1 MTFIPKR
8 IKQNIA
14 HLTKNEQQIFHRVF
28 VSFLGKMAMV
38 DGEVADDEIKMI
50 DNIMSQDLGIKGSE
64 LKSMKS
70 IIDSIANN
78 TFQDDKNIFDKA
90 NKLFK
95 ENNDLKFN
103 LVESLFRVAYAD
115 CVFHENEK
123 TLLDDISKGLN
134 VSTTEYERIKMQ
146 YYFEMIVLKLLE
158 ILNKLPKNKNIKII
172 IDRLKILLNERIHN
186 PFLITVLGEFSSGK
200 SMFINSLINQNL
212 LKTDIVPTT
221 ATVTKLHKGKTNRL
235 EVFYENGNKKEHHYS
250 KLHELSVE
258 EYVIE
263 SKILNDVDYITIE
276 VDNDLLQNIDI
287 ADTPGFNSENKRHT
301 EKTVEF
307 ISRSDAT
314 LWVFDANQLDKNTTF
329 SIIKKHLKDKKPIG
343 VINKIDS
350 LHEDKKE
357 RQKQIDILVKKLE
370 PHISAVFPVSSSER
384 EGFDAVLNYFNK
396 EIIPNAVENKTKVI
410 LEEFE
415 EISLLLLEEKEKLFQ
430 IMKDFSHRKEQFE
443 KDTSQFEKN
452 AKVFKNSDQNLED
465 DYKDDSIF
473 IIDILK
479 HVPNY
484 FLGRSVP
491 RIITEQK
498 ESLFRD
504 IDAIDGDDKKLS
516 RLKLKLDTYNNEYE
530 QWNVEVKNRESRF
543 EDDYTPILDDIECGI
558 RERLGGR
565 NWVEEHKEYINKAKI
580 ERSNILKKWEK
591 KEHEY
596 NRLLEQIGENK
607 ERMEI
612 SFDNFSD
619 LLNEKVYE
627 NADSLE
633 EEYERL
639 LLLEKELDKDYKK
652 LSKIMN
658 DDEALSQAFGFL
670 LNWNESEDFV
680 PNDKSKEAQ
689 YYTQACSKF
698 DNKDYSGAIDDLTK
712 AIKINPKYA
721 EAYFKRGD
729 IKFPHMKDHAGSLKD
744 IDKTLKIDPNH
755 VGALLERGLHNMA
768 IEDINRAIEMSSN
781 KIKGYFCRAMFK
793 HLKNNKGGFL
803 AEKMEEAISD
813 NDVQDDKKILATKEN
828 KDSQIKILFCSNC
841 GKKYLN
847 KKNHK
852 RHELDCRGYIA

>member
-357 RQKQIDILVKKLE
+357 RQKQIDI
-370 PHISAVFPVSSSER
+370 
-384 EGFDAVLNYFNK
+384 
-396 EIIPNAVENKTKVI
+396 
-410 LEEFE
+410 
-415 EISLLLLEEKEKLFQ
+415 
-430 IMKDFSHRKEQFE
+430 
-443 KDTSQFEKN
+443 
-452 AKVFKNSDQNLED
+452 
-465 DYKDDSIF
+465 
-473 IIDILK
+473 
-479 HVPNY
+479 
-484 FLGRSVP
+484 
-491 RIITEQK
+491 
-498 ESLFRD
+498 
-504 IDAIDGDDKKLS
+504 
-516 RLKLKLDTYNNEYE
+516 
-530 QWNVEVKNRESRF
+530 
-543 EDDYTPILDDIECGI
+543 
-558 RERLGGR
+558 
-565 NWVEEHKEYINKAKI
+565 
-580 ERSNILKKWEK
+580 
-591 KEHEY
+591 
-596 NRLLEQIGENK
+596 
-607 ERMEI
+607 
-612 SFDNFSD
+612 
-619 LLNEKVYE
+619 
-627 NADSLE
+627 
-633 EEYERL
+633 
-639 LLLEKELDKDYKK
+639 
-652 LSKIMN
+652 
-658 DDEALSQAFGFL
+658 
-670 LNWNESEDFV
+670 
-680 PNDKSKEAQ
+680 
-689 YYTQACSKF
+689 
-698 DNKDYSGAIDDLTK
+698 
-712 AIKINPKYA
+712 
-721 EAYFKRGD
+721 
-729 IKFPHMKDHAGSLKD
+729 
-744 IDKTLKIDPNH
+744 
-755 VGALLERGLHNMA
+755 
-768 IEDINRAIEMSSN
+768 
-781 KIKGYFCRAMFK
+781 
-793 HLKNNKGGFL
+793 
-803 AEKMEEAISD
+803 
-813 NDVQDDKKILATKEN
+813 
-828 KDSQIKILFCSNC
+828 
-841 GKKYLN
+841 
-847 KKNHK
+847 
-852 RHELDCRGYIA
+852 